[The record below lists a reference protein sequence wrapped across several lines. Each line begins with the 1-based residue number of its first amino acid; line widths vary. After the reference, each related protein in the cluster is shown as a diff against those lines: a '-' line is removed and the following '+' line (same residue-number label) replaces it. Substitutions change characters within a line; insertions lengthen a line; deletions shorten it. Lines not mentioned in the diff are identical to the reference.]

1 MHSELL
7 IQENDK
13 ENSRC
18 GKPLQITAGIFRGLF
33 CFNYVLSYKTFQE
46 RGERNIL
53 LHRSHSTSIKVDLNL

>member
-13 ENSRC
+13 ENSRR
-18 GKPLQITAGIFRGLF
+18 GKSLQITAGTIRSLF
-33 CFNYVLSYKTFQE
+33 HFNYILPYKTFQE

-53 LHRSHSTSIKVDLNL
+53 YLH